1 MKCRLFYC
9 NVAQELKIT
18 GMKSY
23 ELTQVGNRI
32 KFLNYPRQGSLLNIF
47 F

>member
-23 ELTQVGNRI
+23 EHTKVGKRI
-32 KFLNYPRQGSLLNIF
+32 KLLNCLRQGSLLNIF
-47 F
+47 L

>member
-18 GMKSY
+18 VMKSY
-23 ELTQVGNRI
+23 EHTKVGNMI
-32 KFLNYPRQGSLLNIF
+32 KFLNCPRQGSLLNIF
-47 F
+47 L